1 MLLIT
6 SRKIE
11 DYGIGGKHVSRIGYY
26 SPLNARSGEGTARML
41 LENQINFNVI
51 NRMDDWSKLETII
64 IPSATQLNQKIVNRL
79 NSFIDRGGKAFNYG
93 EINS

>member
-1 MLLIT
+1 
-6 SRKIE
+6 
-11 DYGIGGKHVSRIGYY
+11 
-26 SPLNARSGEGTARML
+26 ML

-79 NSFIDRGGKAFNYG
+79 KSFTDRGGKLLIMGKSILNLIKIYG
-93 EINS
+93 LTLVLIIWDNLILT